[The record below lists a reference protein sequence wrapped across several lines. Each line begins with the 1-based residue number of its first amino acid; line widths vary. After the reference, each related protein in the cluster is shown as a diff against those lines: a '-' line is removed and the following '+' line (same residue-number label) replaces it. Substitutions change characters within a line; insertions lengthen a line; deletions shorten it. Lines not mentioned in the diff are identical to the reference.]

1 MHDNSSGILNKEL
14 KMNARQDKAVND
26 KARERTRNSVLRQMA
41 MLQSMSLE
49 QLRDKWLDLYGA
61 EPPKYKKQF
70 LIKRLAY
77 RIQEL
82 FYGGL
87 SEQAKAHLRQAALN
101 DPAATVNRRI
111 PEVRKA
117 NETILP
123 GTRLVRIWKDRR
135 YEVVAQSEGFEYNGR
150 IFKSLSAVAREIT
163 GTRWNGKVFF
173 GLKKVYGKK
182 KRGRKN
188 AG

>member
-1 MHDNSSGILNKEL
+1 MHDNSSGNLNKEL
-14 KMNARQDKAVND
+14 KMNALKDKAASG

-41 MLQSMSLE
+41 MLRSMSLE

-101 DPAATVNRRI
+101 DPVATVNRRI
-111 PEVRKA
+111 PEDRKA
-117 NETILP
+117 CETILP
-123 GTRLVRIWKDRR
+123 GTRFVRIWKDRR
-135 YEVVAQSEGFEYNGR
+135 YEVVAQAEGFEYDGR

-173 GLKKVYGKK
+173 GLKKIYGKK
-182 KRGRKN
+182 KRGGKN

>member
-1 MHDNSSGILNKEL
+1 
-14 KMNARQDKAVND
+14 MNAFQDKAAND
-26 KARERTRNSVLRQMA
+26 KASERTRNSVLRQMA

-61 EPPKYKKQF
+61 EPPQYKKQF

-101 DPAATVNRRI
+101 DPVATVNRRI
-111 PEVRKA
+111 PDERKT
-117 NETILP
+117 NETFLP
-123 GTRLVRIWKDRR
+123 GTRLVRIWNDQR
-135 YEVVAQSEGFEYNGR
+135 YEVIVQTQGYQYDGR
-150 IFKSLSAVAREIT
+150 IFRSLSAVAREIT

-173 GLKKVYGKK
+173 GLKKVYGKI
-182 KRGRKN
+182 KRGSKN

>member
-1 MHDNSSGILNKEL
+1 
-14 KMNARQDKAVND
+14 MNVLQDKAAIN
-26 KARERTRNSVLRQMA
+26 KKKERTRNSVLRQLA

-61 EPPKYKKQF
+61 EPPQYKKQF

-101 DPAATVNRRI
+101 DPVATVKSRI
-111 PEVRKA
+111 PEERKT
-117 NETILP
+117 NDTILP
-123 GTRLVRIWKDRR
+123 GTRLVRIWNDQRF
-135 YEVVAQSEGFEYNGR
+135 EVIAQTQGYQYDGR

-173 GLKKVYGKK
+173 GLKKVYGKI
-182 KRGRKN
+182 KRGNKN

>member
-1 MHDNSSGILNKEL
+1 
-14 KMNARQDKAVND
+14 MNALRDKAGD
-26 KARERTRNSVLRQMA
+26 GKAQERTRNSVLRQMA
-41 MLQSMSLE
+41 VLQSMSLH
-49 QLRDKWLDLYGA
+49 QLREKWLDLYGG
-61 EPPKYKKQF
+61 EPPQYKKQF

-87 SEQAKAHLRQAALN
+87 SEQAKTHLRQAALN
-101 DPAATVNRRI
+101 DPVATVNRRI
-111 PEVRKA
+111 PEERKT

-123 GTRLVRIWKDRR
+123 GTRLVRTWNDRR
-135 YEVVAQSEGFEYNGR
+135 YEVIARSEGFEYDGR

-173 GLKKVYGKK
+173 GLKKVYGKI
-182 KRGRKN
+182 KRGSEN

>member
-1 MHDNSSGILNKEL
+1 
-14 KMNARQDKAVND
+14 MNALQDKAGND
-26 KARERTRNSVLRQMA
+26 KVRERTRNSVLRQLA

-61 EPPKYKKQF
+61 EPPQYKKQF

-82 FYGGL
+82 FNGGL

-101 DPAATVNRRI
+101 DPVATVKRRI
-111 PEVRKA
+111 PEDRKT
-117 NETILP
+117 NDTILP
-123 GTRLVRIWKDRR
+123 GTRLVRIWNDRR
-135 YEVVAQSEGFEYNGR
+135 YEVVAQSEGFEYDGR
-150 IFKSLSAVAREIT
+150 IFRSLSAVAREIT

-173 GLKKVYGKK
+173 GLKKVYG
-182 KRGRKN
+182 RKAGANEN